1 MSAIKRITIC
11 AVVIWFGVNFSRI
24 GLAEAIDNEARVART
39 SALKD
44 LTNSVEGTPKEPAR
58 IFRTRDGYLRFIGAA
73 PSTHFAVEP
82 SERGTPEEMADA
94 FLGKWRNLF
103 VKESPFVGFKTVRIK
118 TSDSRSYVRYQQTY
132 AGL

>member
-24 GLAEAIDNEARVART
+24 ELAEAIDNEARVART

-44 LTNSVEGTPKEPAR
+44 LIASVEGQPKEPIR
-58 IFRTRDGYLRFIGAA
+58 IFKTKDGYLRFIGAA
-73 PSTHFAVEP
+73 PSTYFSVTA
-82 SERGTPEEMADA
+82 GTPEQSADA

-103 VKESPFVGFKTVRIK
+103 VNESSSVGFEKIYLTLWAF
-118 TSDSRSYVRYQQTY
+118 Y
-132 AGL
+132 AIINKSS